1 MFKKVSTL
9 KLCPPKSYKINCKWT
24 PTRSWLC
31 RKKIRTLHTRTE
43 KHNPCFYPIS
53 MVDEAKGKWELC
65 RQYIQSNL
73 PEQAFGTW
81 FASIEFVSLE
91 ADKLTLSVPTK
102 FVYEYIEEHYL
113 PLMQKAISLYFGDS
127 MQLLYRLRNSEQ
139 KENAPVKKEEA
150 PAVVSPQRTELPP
163 LDSQL
168 NPCYTF
174 ENFVEGVSNKLART
188 VGISIAENPGQATFN
203 PFFLYGPSG
212 VGKTHLANAIGIRLR
227 ELYPEKRVL
236 FVSAHIFQTQYTES
250 VRQNKFND
258 FLHFYQTIDVLIV
271 DDVQELTTA
280 KTQQTFFHIFN
291 HLQQNR
297 KQLVMT
303 CDRPPVL
310 FEGIEERM
318 LTRFK
323 WGMIAELEKP
333 DTALRKAI
341 LESKIRRD
349 GLSIPKDVI
358 KYIASNVESSVRELE
373 GIVNSIMAYSIVD
386 NCNINIALA
395 ERIVARA
402 VNLEKRE
409 VTADDIIQAVA
420 QRFGLKQKDLLSKS
434 RKQNLVQARQLAM
447 YLVHKYT
454 GISYVQIGRRFGGRD
469 HTTVL
474 HACNQVS
481 LRISMEKDFRHE
493 VETLELALK
502 K

>member
-1 MFKKVSTL
+1 MDPCKGLVVSE
-9 KLCPPKSYKINCKWT
+9 KNKNFAYS
-24 PTRSWLC
+24 
-31 RKKIRTLHTRTE
+31 HG

-73 PEQAFGTW
+73 PEQAFSTW
-81 FASIEFVSLE
+81 FASMEFVSLD
-91 ADKLTLSVPTK
+91 ASKLTLRVPTK

-113 PLMQKAISLYFGDS
+113 PLMQKAIGLYFGGS
-127 MQLLYRLRNSEQ
+127 IQLHYRLRNSEE
-139 KENAPVKKEEA
+139 KENTPVKKEQE
-150 PAVVSPQRTELPP
+150 PAGVSLQRTELPP
-163 LDSQL
+163 LDPQL

-188 VGISIAENPGQATFN
+188 VGLSIAENPGQATFN

-341 LESKIRRD
+341 LESKI
-349 GLSIPKDVI
+349 
-358 KYIASNVESSVRELE
+358 
-373 GIVNSIMAYSIVD
+373 VNSA
-386 NCNINIALA
+386 
-395 ERIVARA
+395 
-402 VNLEKRE
+402 
-409 VTADDIIQAVA
+409 
-420 QRFGLKQKDLLSKS
+420 KQPFSLILISTFLS
-434 RKQNLVQARQLAM
+434 
-447 YLVHKYT
+447 
-454 GISYVQIGRRFGGRD
+454 
-469 HTTVL
+469 
-474 HACNQVS
+474 
-481 LRISMEKDFRHE
+481 
-493 VETLELALK
+493 
-502 K
+502 

>member
-1 MFKKVSTL
+1 
-9 KLCPPKSYKINCKWT
+9 
-24 PTRSWLC
+24 
-31 RKKIRTLHTRTE
+31 
-43 KHNPCFYPIS
+43 

-188 VGISIAENPGQATFN
+188 VGLSIAENPGQTTFN

-493 VETLELALK
+493 VEALELALK

>member
-1 MFKKVSTL
+1 M
-9 KLCPPKSYKINCKWT
+9 
-24 PTRSWLC
+24 
-31 RKKIRTLHTRTE
+31 RTLQTRNG
-43 KHNPCFYPIS
+43 KHNPCFYTNY
-53 MVDEAKGKWELC
+53 MEQQARGKWELC
-65 RQYIQSNL
+65 LQYIQSNL
-73 PEQAFGTW
+73 PENHFSTW
-81 FASIEFVSLE
+81 FSSLE
-91 ADKLTLSVPTK
+91 FISYADGKLMLSVPNK
-102 FVYEYIEEHYL
+102 FVYEYIEEHFIDL
-113 PLMQKAISLYFGDS
+113 INQALTLHFGNNI
-127 MQLLYRLRNSEQ
+127 QLLYRLKANVEKVQ
-139 KENAPVKKEEA
+139 EDVVGKKEPTLLSA
-150 PAVVSPQRTELPP
+150 PAVKLPP
-163 LDSQL
+163 LDPQL

-174 ENFVEGVSNKLART
+174 ENFVEGASNKLART
-188 VGISIAENPGQATFN
+188 VGISIAENPGQTTFN
-203 PFFLYGPSG
+203 PFFIYGPSG

-227 ELYPEKRVL
+227 ERYPEKRVL
-236 FVSAHIFQTQYTES
+236 FVSAHVFQTQYTES
-250 VRQNKFND
+250 VRQNTFND
-258 FLHFYQTIDVLIV
+258 FIHFYQTIDVLIV
-271 DDVQELTTA
+271 DDIQELTTA

-297 KQLVMT
+297 KQIVMT

-323 WGMIAELEKP
+323 WGMIAELERP
-333 DTALRKAI
+333 DIVLRKAI

-349 GLSIPKDVI
+349 GLSIPKEVI
-358 KYIASNVESSVRELE
+358 KYIATNVESSVRELE

-386 NCNINIALA
+386 DCNINLALA

-409 VTADDIIQAVA
+409 VTVDDIIQSVA
-420 QRFGLKQKDLLSKS
+420 RHYGLKQKDILSKS
-434 RKQNLVQARQLAM
+434 RKQHLVQARQLAM

-469 HTTVL
+469 HSTVL

-493 VETLELALK
+493 VEALEIALK

>member
-1 MFKKVSTL
+1 
-9 KLCPPKSYKINCKWT
+9 
-24 PTRSWLC
+24 
-31 RKKIRTLHTRTE
+31 
-43 KHNPCFYPIS
+43 
-53 MVDEAKGKWELC
+53 
-65 RQYIQSNL
+65 
-73 PEQAFGTW
+73 
-81 FASIEFVSLE
+81 
-91 ADKLTLSVPTK
+91 
-102 FVYEYIEEHYL
+102 
-113 PLMQKAISLYFGDS
+113 
-127 MQLLYRLRNSEQ
+127 
-139 KENAPVKKEEA
+139 
-150 PAVVSPQRTELPP
+150 
-163 LDSQL
+163 
-168 NPCYTF
+168 
-174 ENFVEGVSNKLART
+174 
-188 VGISIAENPGQATFN
+188 
-203 PFFLYGPSG
+203 
-212 VGKTHLANAIGIRLR
+212 
-227 ELYPEKRVL
+227 
-236 FVSAHIFQTQYTES
+236 